1 MTKLPK
7 AFLAVSLTAFAV
19 GSVVTFGS
27 PEIPVG
33 WTVGMPVGAI
43 FFGLFL
49 VTFML
54 QKEVA
59 RFDEEELRRLEL
71 AAPTA
76 PYRSA
81 RMWMGCA
88 SSVKL

>member
-1 MTKLPK
+1 
-7 AFLAVSLTAFAV
+7 
-19 GSVVTFGS
+19 
-27 PEIPVG
+27 
-33 WTVGMPVGAI
+33 MPVGAI